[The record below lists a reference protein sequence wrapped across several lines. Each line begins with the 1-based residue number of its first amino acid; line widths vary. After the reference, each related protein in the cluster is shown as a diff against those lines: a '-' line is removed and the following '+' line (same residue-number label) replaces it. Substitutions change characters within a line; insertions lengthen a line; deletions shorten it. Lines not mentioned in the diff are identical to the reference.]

1 MYFLV
6 LLIGLCIGSFL
17 NVCIYRIQR
26 EESISFPPSHCTNC
40 GYDLKPLDLIPVLSY
55 IFLGGK
61 CRKCKEKISIKYPF
75 IEILNG
81 LLYLI
86 LFFKYGLSINFIFY
100 AILTSLLI
108 VTSII
113 DIESKDIY
121 NSTTIF
127 GLLVGVIYVIIAYY
141 FNHINVFNN
150 ILGGIIGYLIIFS
163 IVKIT
168 NAMGEGDA
176 DIAGLCGL
184 FIGLKGILVALFL
197 AIVLGGIT
205 ASIILLLKL
214 KDRKSEIA
222 FSQYIA
228 IGTFLWIITGENLL
242 NFYFKIMGM

>member
-26 EESISFPPSHCTNC
+26 EESISFPPSHCTSC
-40 GYDLKPLDLIPVLSY
+40 GYELKPLDLIPVLSY
-55 IFLGGK
+55 VFLRGK
-61 CRKCKEKISIKYPF
+61 CRKCKEKISIKYPL

-81 LLYLI
+81 VLYLM
-86 LFFKYGLSINFIFY
+86 LFLKFGLSINFMFY
-100 AILTSLLI
+100 SILTSLLI

-121 NSTTIF
+121 NSTSIF
-127 GLLVGVIYVIIAYY
+127 GLVLGIIYIVVAYY
-141 FNHINVFNN
+141 FNHINIFTNV
-150 ILGGIIGYLIIFS
+150 LGGVIGYLIIFL

-176 DIAGLCGL
+176 DIAGICGL
-184 FIGLKGILVALFL
+184 FIGVKGILVALFL
-197 AIVLGGIT
+197 GIVIAGII
-205 ASIILLLKL
+205 ASIILILKI

-228 IGTFLWIITGENLL
+228 IGTFLWIMIGEQML
-242 NFYFKIMGM
+242 NFYFKYIGM

>member
-26 EESISFPPSHCTNC
+26 EESISFPPSHCTSC
-40 GYDLKPLDLIPVLSY
+40 GYELKPLDLIPVLSY
-55 IFLGGK
+55 VFLRGK
-61 CRKCKEKISIKYPF
+61 CRNCKEKISIKYPL

-81 LLYLI
+81 VLYLI
-86 LFFKYGLSINFIFY
+86 LFLKFGLSINFIFY
-100 AILTSLLI
+100 SILTSLLI

-127 GLLVGVIYVIIAYY
+127 GLVLGIIYIVVAYY
-141 FNHINVFNN
+141 LNHINIFNN
-150 ILGGIIGYLIIFS
+150 VLGGVIGYLIIFA

-176 DIAGLCGL
+176 DIAGICGL
-184 FIGLKGILVALFL
+184 FIGVKGILVALFL
-197 AIVLGGIT
+197 GIVIAGVI
-205 ASIILLLKL
+205 ASVILIFKI

-228 IGTFLWIITGENLL
+228 IGTFLWIIIGEQLL
-242 NFYFKIMGM
+242 NFYLKIFGM